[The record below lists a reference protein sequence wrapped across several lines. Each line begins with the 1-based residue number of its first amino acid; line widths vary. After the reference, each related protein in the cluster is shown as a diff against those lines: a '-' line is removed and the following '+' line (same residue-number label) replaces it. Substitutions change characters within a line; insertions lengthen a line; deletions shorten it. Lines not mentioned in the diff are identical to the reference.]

1 MSERECSEILVYGN
15 IKTAIFP
22 EAGALNDATHEQWLA
37 PTCPAFPF
45 RPRRALAPGDD
56 AALACVCW
64 GWGRGDRPV
73 VGVRR
78 REAIIGDRPP
88 RRTSSSATR
97 GSWPARDRDD
107 RAHQERRGG
116 GGGVP
121 GWASRAAWH
130 MARLAA
136 CTGVLER
143 RLRCHGTPRWGVGD
157 CVLSRFALNYWFP
170 YASLRRHAGGPRAQ
184 LPEKSAPAEGV
195 LGTRRP
201 FFLASPP
208 AKCRAR
214 QGLVVAS
221 RA

>member
-97 GSWPARDRDD
+97 GSWPAREAATATAARTRSVSAAAAAC
-107 RAHQERRGG
+107 RAGRPAPPGTWRGWLLVPG
-116 GGGVP
+116 CWSDGYGAMARHGGVSVIVCSV
-121 GWASRAAWH
+121 GSR
-130 MARLAA
+130 
-136 CTGVLER
+136 
-143 RLRCHGTPRWGVGD
+143 
-157 CVLSRFALNYWFP
+157 
-170 YASLRRHAGGPRAQ
+170 
-184 LPEKSAPAEGV
+184 
-195 LGTRRP
+195 
-201 FFLASPP
+201 
-208 AKCRAR
+208 
-214 QGLVVAS
+214 
-221 RA
+221 